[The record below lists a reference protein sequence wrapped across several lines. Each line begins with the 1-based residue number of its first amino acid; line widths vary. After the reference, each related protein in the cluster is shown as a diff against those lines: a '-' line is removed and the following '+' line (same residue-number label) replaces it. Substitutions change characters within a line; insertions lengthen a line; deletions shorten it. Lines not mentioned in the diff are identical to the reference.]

1 MSHRAV
7 IGLGSNLGKR
17 EFYIRLANRLVEWE
31 VGRVVQRSSVIE
43 TPAWG
48 FESDPFLNQVIVVET
63 ELSPLELLDVLQGIE
78 RRLGRTQQSTV
89 EDGKPVYHA
98 RTIDLDILDYDG
110 ENNSR
115 GAEVSLSGD
124 LTDNWT
130 VLAMYA
136 YNRYTDENIPH
147 GRKGRT
153 FERYPQNTLSL
164 NTSYRFASGALEDVV
179 IGGGYRFRLSYV
191 THLDLLGHRHDVLG
205 DGLAVRKVSQ
215 HEAQPLAA
223 RGDVGSQ

>member
-78 RRLGRTQQSTV
+78 RRLGRTQKSTV

-98 RTIDLDILDYDG
+98 RTIDLDILDYD
-110 ENNSR
+110 R
-115 GAEVSLSGD
+115 MRYHDDRLTLPHPRIAEREF
-124 LTDNWT
+124 
-130 VLAMYA
+130 VLA
-136 YNRYTDENIPH
+136 
-147 GRKGRT
+147 
-153 FERYPQNTLSL
+153 SL
-164 NTSYRFASGALEDVV
+164 RELGIS
-179 IGGGYRFRLSYV
+179 
-191 THLDLLGHRHDVLG
+191 LDPR
-205 DGLAVRKVSQ
+205 
-215 HEAQPLAA
+215 P
-223 RGDVGSQ
+223 

>member
-78 RRLGRTQQSTV
+78 RRLGRTQKSTV

-98 RTIDLDILDYDG
+98 RTIDLDILDYD
-110 ENNSR
+110 R
-115 GAEVSLSGD
+115 MRYHDDRLTLPHPRIAEREF
-124 LTDNWT
+124 
-130 VLAMYA
+130 VLA
-136 YNRYTDENIPH
+136 
-147 GRKGRT
+147 
-153 FERYPQNTLSL
+153 SL
-164 NTSYRFASGALEDVV
+164 RE
-179 IGGGYRFRLSYV
+179 
-191 THLDLLGHRHDVLG
+191 LGISIDPR
-205 DGLAVRKVSQ
+205 
-215 HEAQPLAA
+215 P
-223 RGDVGSQ
+223 